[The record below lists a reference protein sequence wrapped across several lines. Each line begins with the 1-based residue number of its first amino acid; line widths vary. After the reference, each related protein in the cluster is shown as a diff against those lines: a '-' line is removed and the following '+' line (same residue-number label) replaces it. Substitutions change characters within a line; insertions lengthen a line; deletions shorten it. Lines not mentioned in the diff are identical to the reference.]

1 MDNAKDLDVVMP
13 EKQLIVQKRSG
24 SLWQYHKDNPNDS
37 VTNFKQE
44 QQEEPLLL
52 VLPKTLK

>member
-24 SLWQYHKDNPNDS
+24 SLWQYHKDDPNDS
-37 VTNFKQE
+37 VTDFESFKF
-44 QQEEPLLL
+44 
-52 VLPKTLK
+52 